1 MEDKAEKQSW
11 LGIENGTKFP
21 LWAAW
26 KTFGKKN
33 SYKKGNFWKTFQ
45 NPPTYLNCKL
55 QLNSFPYK
63 WRVSLIVHKN

>member
-45 NPPTYLNCKL
+45 NPPMELVGKTWNYNT
-55 QLNSFPYK
+55 
-63 WRVSLIVHKN
+63 I

>member
-33 SYKKGNFWKTFQ
+33 F
-45 NPPTYLNCKL
+45 L
-55 QLNSFPYK
+55 
-63 WRVSLIVHKN
+63 